1 MGSAREMTV
10 LNTAFAFYVAGKTQT
25 IENGIELAENT
36 LDSGK
41 AMKKLN
47 EFVKMSNS

>member
-1 MGSAREMTV
+1 MTV
-10 LNTAFAFYVAGKTQT
+10 LNAAFAFYVAGKTQT

-41 AMKKLN
+41 ARQKLD
-47 EFVKMSNS
+47 EFVEFSNS